1 MWTTIFELV
10 CRTKSHIK
18 QSYRSVFLKTVLKR
32 RLTVAC
38 IALKKFIFLWEGVW
52 AEKAIESQTIEE
64 PLLLLAGENNMS
76 GIQNMKKGHSNKDE

>member
-18 QSYRSVFLKTVLKR
+18 QSYCSVFLKNVLKR

-38 IALKKFIFLWEGVW
+38 ITFQIHFFVG
-52 AEKAIESQTIEE
+52 AEKAIQSQTIEE
-64 PLLLLAGENNMS
+64 QLLLIAGENNMS
-76 GIQNMKKGHSNKDE
+76 GIQSMKKGHSNKDE

>member
-1 MWTTIFELV
+1 M
-10 CRTKSHIK
+10 
-18 QSYRSVFLKTVLKR
+18 
-32 RLTVAC
+32 AC